1 MMMMIT
7 VCPLTAKLI
16 LKAGNVQVRIE
27 LQPTTF
33 QCILYLKILAAPR
46 GQAFSRVP
54 KFILRLVLTCQWL
67 KFFEIDNYP
76 KPLLLWEL
84 PSLHCS
90 IIIIISNGNRTEWG
104 TIQGV
109 IGRVI

>member
-16 LKAGNVQVRIE
+16 LKAGNVQVRIG

-46 GQAFSRVP
+46 GASLFEGSKVHITAGLDLP
-54 KFILRLVLTCQWL
+54 MVEIL
-67 KFFEIDNYP
+67 
-76 KPLLLWEL
+76 
-84 PSLHCS
+84 
-90 IIIIISNGNRTEWG
+90 
-104 TIQGV
+104 
-109 IGRVI
+109 